1 MKRLSPLIPLLA
13 ALLMS
18 SAVLRAA
25 DLRDLIALAQYADQ
39 LRQQGMRGDQFH
51 HLVDQRHEQM
61 MLDHWIRVNNA
72 GVPLKPKEKQ
82 AALAALGLH
91 SRPGNNGMG
100 AYVQQMHAQGLTGQ
114 ALANA
119 IHTEQRRRGIGQ
131 GNGKPGIPPGQAK
144 PKPNAGAPGQ
154 GSGKPNSKV
163 LDKGNGKPNAG
174 NAGASGKTSPKGSPA
189 AGGGKGQGKGKGKG
203 K

>member
-1 MKRLSPLIPLLA
+1 MKRLSQLIPLLA

-25 DLRDLIALAQYADQ
+25 DLVDLIVLAQYADQ
-39 LRQQGMRGDQFH
+39 LRQQGVRGDQFH
-51 HLVDQRHEQM
+51 TLVDQRHEQM

-82 AALAALGLH
+82 AALAALGLQGG
-91 SRPGNNGMG
+91 PGNNGMG

-119 IHTEQRRRGIGQ
+119 IHTEQQRRGIGQ

-144 PKPNAGAPGQ
+144 TKPNTDAPGQ

-163 LDKGNGKPNAG
+163 PDQGNGKPNAG
-174 NAGASGKTSPKGSPA
+174 NAGAPGKNAPKGPP
-189 AGGGKGQGKGKGKG
+189 AGGGKGGGGGKGKGK
-203 K
+203 